1 MSGKSIKGVRVGPP
15 PVFRG
20 QALGDDCGRYVVRDH
35 GWLEWRMASLGT
47 AELCNIWVDED
58 RRGKGIGRSMIEEV
72 ASDPLVR
79 VMYGFVAEHHT
90 KMQDLLL
97 TLKFERTLVPNY
109 YGKGRHAVV
118 MVRNVRD

>member
-1 MSGKSIKGVRVGPP
+1 
-15 PVFRG
+15 
-20 QALGDDCGRYVVRDH
+20 
-35 GWLEWRMASLGT
+35 MASLGT